1 MEIEI
6 KAKVEDLAR
15 VRDKVLAAGAKKVGD
30 KHQLDVYLSPPHKTF
45 FKTRY
50 YLRVRQDLFGN
61 GDSFDYKI
69 LEKGLGDSSV
79 AKEKEVRVEDGKVLL
94 SILKDL
100 DFTEN
105 CRIEKKREVF
115 ELDDFEVVLDKVKDL
130 GDFIEVEMEGRSED
144 EPKYREIIIAFLE
157 RLGVKENQF
166 CKDVGYVE
174 LMTNT
179 SARDWEK

>member
-6 KAKVEDLAR
+6 KAKVKNLAG
-15 VRDKVLAAGAKKVGD
+15 VREKVLAAGAKRIGE

-50 YLRVRQDLFGN
+50 YLRVRRDLLGG
-61 GDSFDYKI
+61 GDSFDYHI

-94 SILKDL
+94 SILRDL

-115 ELDDFEVVLDKVKDL
+115 DLDDFEIVLDKVKKL
-130 GDFIEVEMEGRSED
+130 GDFIEVELEGRSED
-144 EPKYREIIIAFLE
+144 EPKYRKRIVAFLE
-157 RLGVKENQF
+157 KLGVKENQF
-166 CKDVGYVE
+166 CQDAGYIE
-174 LMTNT
+174 LMTGT